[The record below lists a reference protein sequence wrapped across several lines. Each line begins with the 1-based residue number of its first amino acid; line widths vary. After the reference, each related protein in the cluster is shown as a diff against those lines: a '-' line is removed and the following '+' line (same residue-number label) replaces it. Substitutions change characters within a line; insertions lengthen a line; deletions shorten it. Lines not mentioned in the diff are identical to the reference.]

1 MNRLL
6 GILTLLVLGC
16 FLGCA
21 AQSQDC
27 EEIVVIDSVE
37 YLVPPRWCGRAIDS
51 SMIPEPTTLARL
63 PDELSFE
70 DSRIY
75 VRRETRDAFVRMAEA
90 ARKDSVSLIVDS
102 GFRSA
107 SFQKRIIRRRMTEGA
122 TFEEVVR
129 FAAPPGYSEHETGL
143 VVDLVPSE
151 ARFAHTPIYEWLTR
165 HASSYGFVESLP
177 EDSTGEVFWES
188 WHWRFDGVSD
198 TIPPAALNDLQ

>member
-6 GILTLLVLGC
+6 GIITLLLLGC
-16 FLGCA
+16 SPGCA
-21 AQSQDC
+21 AQSQEC
-27 EEIVVIDSVE
+27 EEIVIIDSVE
-37 YLVPPRWCGRAIDS
+37 YRVPPRWCGKAIDS
-51 SMIPEPTTLARL
+51 SLIPEPTTLVRL

-90 ARKDSVSLIVDS
+90 ARKDSVILIVDS

-107 SFQKRIIRRRMTEGA
+107 SFQKRIISRRMAEGA

-129 FAAPPGYSEHETGL
+129 SAAPPGYSEHETGW

-151 ARFAHTPIYEWLTR
+151 ARFAHTPIYEWLAQYAPT
-165 HASSYGFVESLP
+165 YGFVESLP
-177 EDSTGEVFWES
+177 ADSTGEAFWES
-188 WHWRFDGVSD
+188 WHWRFDRQAD
-198 TIPPAALNDLQ
+198 TIPPAPLNDLH